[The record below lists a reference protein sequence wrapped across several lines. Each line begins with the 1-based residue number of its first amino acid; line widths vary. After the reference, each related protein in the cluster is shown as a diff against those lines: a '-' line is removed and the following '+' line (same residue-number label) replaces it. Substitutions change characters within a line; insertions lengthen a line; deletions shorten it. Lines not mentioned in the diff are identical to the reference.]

1 MSWTLKDTLL
11 HCGPWEILPD
21 DRPRIEAAAR
31 KYSKDPTLSK
41 RDRDYIARVWLPV
54 EDPEPEPL
62 ALVFPEDRIQ

>member
-21 DRPRIEAAAR
+21 ARPRIEAAAR

-41 RDRDYIARVWLPV
+41 RERDYIARVWLPA
-54 EDPEPEPL
+54 EEPEPEPL
-62 ALVFPEDRIQ
+62 ALVFPDGPQ